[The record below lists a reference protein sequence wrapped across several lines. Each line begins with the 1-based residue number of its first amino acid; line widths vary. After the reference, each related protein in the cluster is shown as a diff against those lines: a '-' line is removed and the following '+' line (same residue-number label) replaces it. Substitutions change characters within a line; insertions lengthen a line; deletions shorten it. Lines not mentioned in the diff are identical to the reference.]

1 MITAPNRTNLCLI
14 TAVEVEFKTAISLL
28 SKTVLSA
35 ESNFKICRGLV
46 GDRRITVLQCGMGAR
61 GFAEWL
67 SEHLKTNS
75 YDALIVV
82 GLAGGLDPKLKA
94 GDAVIYDSCLD
105 ARGSSAQVR
114 CDSNLIESLFDDSR
128 SLFLGGEVVKTIH
141 RRDAENAEPTQR
153 EASHLCETSAK
164 LCASAVE
171 KAPSS
176 LLSKP
181 FIYRGT
187 GITTS
192 RILTD
197 TEDKLQLGEQR
208 QALAVDMESFDVLR
222 VASEFGLPAAAV
234 RVISDEAG
242 HDLPDFNSA
251 YDSNGRMNYWH
262 LVAVMTQRPTA
273 SFRFLI
279 SLKSVIRS
287 LRKSLEVVLRV

>member
-1 MITAPNRTNLCLI
+1 MTNSICLV
-14 TAVEVEFKTAISLL
+14 TAVDIEFKTAIRLL
-28 SKTVLSA
+28 SQTVLST
-35 ESNFKICRGLV
+35 ESNFKICRGFIGNRHV
-46 GDRRITVLQCGMGAR
+46 TILQCGMGAR

-67 SEHLKTNS
+67 QKHLTTNH
-75 YDALIVV
+75 YDALVVV
-82 GLAGGLDPKLKA
+82 GLAGGLDPRLKT
-94 GDAVIYDSCLD
+94 GNAVIYDCCLD
-105 ARGSSAQVR
+105 ARGNSELVR
-114 CDSNLIESLFDDSR
+114 CDSSLIESLLVAFGS
-128 SLFLGGEVVKTIH
+128 F
-141 RRDAENAEPTQR
+141 N
-153 EASHLCETSAK
+153 LCETSAE

-197 TEDKLQLGEQR
+197 TEDKLQLGKQH
-208 QALAVDMESFDVLR
+208 QALAVDMESFDVLC

-234 RVISDEAG
+234 RVISDETG

-262 LVAVMTQRPTA
+262 LVAVMTQRPAA
-273 SFRFLI
+273 SFSFLI